1 MSASQSADSSEDT
14 LPEGHTNKPSLF
26 REFEESR
33 RLIMKTWGPMAL
45 AVAFAFFVAWFFV
58 EPAPPD
64 HMKIAAGPRDGAYFR
79 YATEYAEVFARNG
92 YELEV
97 IETAGSI
104 ENYRLLTKEN
114 DVHLAIVQGG
124 TKPETLSD
132 AEFEAIASLYYE
144 PLWIFVR
151 DDQEMTRLKDLSGKT
166 VAIGPPDSGTHAIA
180 RKLLQANGLIE
191 TVPSDSEA
199 DGTVELDGAV
209 KLSDA
214 GGYAAIQQLRD
225 AEIDAACLVLPA
237 GHSLIDEL
245 LSTPDVSLLQFDR
258 MEAYRRL
265 YPFLSSVTLYEGVVD
280 LERNLPGSDTKLLAP
295 VANMICTSELHDA
308 FVPLLIKAAQSSHQ
322 KAGIFASK
330 NKFPSLE
337 FAEYKPHPA
346 ALDFF
351 QYGPSFLNRYLPF
364 WLASF
369 INRMK
374 IMMLPLITLAFP
386 LIKMAP
392 PIYRWQIRARIY
404 RWYDLLRELDQQR
417 DDRSVE
423 RIQKDLAEIQ
433 TMQNE
438 LKEVKVPLSYMEE
451 FYNLHM
457 HIELVKRR
465 LSRRLDESNDEADA
479 DSLPD
484 GGKD

>member
-1 MSASQSADSSEDT
+1 VSAHQSAGSSDDRTEEVQAT
-14 LPEGHTNKPSLF
+14 KPSLF
-26 REFEESR
+26 REFQESR
-33 RLIMKTWGPMAL
+33 RLIMKTWGPL
-45 AVAFAFFVAWFFV
+45 AFAVGFAFIIAWLFV

-64 HMKIAAGPRDGAYFR
+64 RMKIAAGPRDGAYFR

-97 IETAGSI
+97 LETAGSI
-104 ENYRLLTKEN
+104 ENYRLLSEDN

-124 TKPETLSD
+124 TKPETLPQ

-151 DDQEMTRLKDLSGKT
+151 DNQQFRRLKDLSGKT
-166 VAIGPPDSGTHAIA
+166 IAIGPPDSGTHAIA
-180 RKLLQANGLIE
+180 RKLLEANGLIAAI
-191 TVPSDSEA
+191 PSDSEA

-209 KLSDA
+209 KVSDA

-237 GHSLIDEL
+237 GHSLIEEL
-245 LSTPDVSLLQFDR
+245 LSTPDISLLQFDR

-280 LERNLPGSDTKLLAP
+280 LERDLPGNDTKLLAP
-295 VANMICTSELHDA
+295 VANMICTAELHDA
-308 FVPLLIKAAQSSHQ
+308 FVPLLIKAAQNSHQ

-337 FAEYKPHPA
+337 FAEFKPHPA
-346 ALDFF
+346 ALDYF

-374 IMMLPLITLAFP
+374 IMLLPLLTLAFP
-386 LIKMAP
+386 LVKMAP

-417 DDRSVE
+417 DDRSRE
-423 RIQKDLAEIQ
+423 RIERDLAQIR
-433 TMQNE
+433 TMQDE
-438 LKEVKVPLSYMEE
+438 LKQVKVPLSYMEE

-457 HIELVKRR
+457 HIELVRGR
-465 LSRRLDESNDEADA
+465 LQKRLDHEEFDGAPADENAL
-479 DSLPD
+479 ST
-484 GGKD
+484 